1 MIIRVGP
8 PAYLLIE
15 NDREFMGTGYG
26 YPNSSAL
33 CFDPG
38 GRSAPQRYGL
48 KGYVVSY
55 TNKTGRSEAIF
66 ELLYFKSNQRPK
78 CFIFYP
84 YGPTNLQGEV

>member
-1 MIIRVGP
+1 MKTFPYRVD
-8 PAYLLIE
+8 LLIE

-26 YPNSSAL
+26 YPDSSAL

-55 TNKTGRSEAIF
+55 TNKTGDLEAIIEISYF
-66 ELLYFKSNQRPK
+66 QLTQKPLYTICYS
-78 CFIFYP
+78 
-84 YGPTNLQGEV
+84 YGPTHLQGKV